1 MSSCVKLSFYC
12 TINYFS
18 LYKSDM
24 RHPFGVFLK
33 KKDGPYFRHV
43 AMKQTRR
50 YHSLIGYARVSST
63 YNDVLQ
69 LNTPVLNG
77 CNLRDKL
84 IYKQGKGRVRLHN
97 QSPLNRQL
105 PVEKAGNLIAHSPI
119 WYIISAIF
127 LWEDNDIHGIEIFQM
142 TSYKLI
148 WCFLGRHQKISHIR
162 FI

>member
-1 MSSCVKLSFYC
+1 MEPQQDIHVCRMSVGPQLAVHATCHGTPGIISQ
-12 TINYFS
+12 
-18 LYKSDM
+18 
-24 RHPFGVFLK
+24 
-33 KKDGPYFRHV
+33 DGPYFRHV

-50 YHSLIGYARVSST
+50 YHSLIGYAGVSST
-63 YNDVLQ
+63 CNDVLQ

-119 WYIISAIF
+119 WYIISAYF
-127 LWEDNDIHGIEIFQM
+127 
-142 TSYKLI
+142 
-148 WCFLGRHQKISHIR
+148 ISLRRQGHT
-162 FI
+162 